1 MKPGPSKYIDRE
13 LSWLDFNVR
22 VLEMAEDQ
30 SIPLLERIKFLAIF
44 HSNLDE
50 FFMVRVATL
59 KRRIDRGHN
68 NHLASGLTP
77 KELLREIHGRVKEF
91 QKRVNFLLTTE
102 LNHELNKHGITRVS
116 WDSLSDT
123 EKSALTEKFEREI
136 LPILTPLAVDPAHPF
151 PHISG
156 LSLNLG
162 IFVKEKDQEP
172 RFVRVKV
179 PSNLPRLIKIGEN
192 DDSYLLQEDLIA
204 EHLEMLLPG
213 EEIEDFYLFRVTRN
227 QDIDLD
233 EDESE
238 DLLSSVE
245 EELLR
250 RKFGVPVRL
259 EVEHGIDQRILDKL
273 IDELEINSSDVI
285 KSVPPLDLTLFFE
298 IYELDFPELKYPPFK
313 NVLPA
318 GFSDIELDDY
328 DAFFAK
334 LREKEFLLHH
344 PMHSFTGTVGR
355 FIESAA
361 RDPKVLAIK
370 QTLYRTSGDS
380 PIMHALIE
388 AAQSGKQVLAV
399 IEIRARFDEQANVRW
414 VRKLEDAGAH
424 VVYGMLN
431 MKTHAKASLVVRKED
446 EGLVLY
452 SHMGTGNYHP
462 KTARFYDDLGLL
474 SSDSILGSDLMSL
487 FNQLSGMASDTNYKR
502 ILVAPKFLREELT
515 EKIRRERKNHL
526 NGMPSSIKWKVNSLL
541 DEEIIEELYLAAKDG
556 VKIDLVTRGICA
568 YRLSHVTTG
577 NVRIRSILGRFLEH
591 SRIYYFHNNGTPEYF
606 IGSADIMDRNLNR
619 RIETLVSIVRPDHQ
633 SELDQILNSSFYDQ
647 FSHWQMDSNDQW
659 HHLKGKTKSDSR
671 ITNASYEEFDYQSF
685 FIKKITE
692 GQLN

>member
-1 MKPGPSKYIDRE
+1 
-13 LSWLDFNVR
+13 
-22 VLEMAEDQ
+22 
-30 SIPLLERIKFLAIF
+30 
-44 HSNLDE
+44 
-50 FFMVRVATL
+50 MVRVATL
-59 KRRIDRGHN
+59 KRRIERGHN
-68 NHLASGLTP
+68 NHLVSGFTP
-77 KELLREIHGRVKEF
+77 KELLREIHSKVKEF
-91 QKRVNFLLTTE
+91 QKRVNFLLASE

-116 WDSLSDT
+116 WDSLSEM
-123 EKSALTEKFEREI
+123 EKGMLTQKFEREI

-162 IFVKEKDQEP
+162 IFVKEKNQEP

-179 PSNLPRLIKIGEN
+179 PSNLPRLIKISEN

-204 EHLEMLLPG
+204 EHLDMLLPG

-227 QDIDLD
+227 QDLDLD

-238 DLLSSVE
+238 DLLSSIE

-259 EVEHGIDQRILDKL
+259 EVEHGIDHRILNRL
-273 IDELEINSSDVI
+273 VNELEIEASDVI
-285 KSVPPLDLTLFFE
+285 KSVPPLDLTFFFE
-298 IYELDFPELKYPPFK
+298 IYELDFPELKFHPFK
-313 NVLPA
+313 NVLPT
-318 GFSDIELDDY
+318 GFSEIELDDY

-334 LREKEFLLHH
+334 LRDNEILLHH

-370 QTLYRTSGDS
+370 QTFYRTSGDS
-380 PIMHALIE
+380 PIMHSLIE

-431 MKTHAKASLVVRKED
+431 MKTHAKASLVVRKEN
-446 EGLVLY
+446 EGLALY

-474 SSDSILGSDLMSL
+474 SADQVLGSDLMSL

-502 ILVAPKFLREELT
+502 ILVAPKYLRKELT
-515 EKIRRERKNHL
+515 EKIRRERKNHM
-526 NGMPSSIKWKVNSLL
+526 NGLPSLIKWKVNSLL

-568 YRLSHVTTG
+568 FRLSHVSMG
-577 NVRIRSILGRFLEH
+577 NVRVRSILGRFLEH
-591 SRIYYFHNNGTPEYF
+591 SRVYYFHNNGSSEYF

-619 RIETLVSIVRPDHQ
+619 RIETLVSIVRPEHRV
-633 SELDQILNSSFYDQ
+633 ELDQVLDCSFDDR
-647 FSHWQMDSNDQW
+647 FNHWQMDLNDHWQ
-659 HHLKGKTKSDSR
+659 HLKGKNKTDMKMQV
-671 ITNASYEEFDYQSF
+671 ASYEEFDYQNF

-692 GQLN
+692 RNLT